1 MAQLIFVSASQVKEL
16 QARYERLFAQDT
28 AEQGRLMALEERLRA
43 EEQRQR
49 EKMAAQTSEAKP

>member
-1 MAQLIFVSASQVKEL
+1 MAQLIFVSAAQVKEL

-28 AEQGRLMALEERLRA
+28 AEQGRLMALEERLRI

-49 EKMAAQTSEAKP
+49 EKPTSKESEGKA

>member
-16 QARYERLFAQDT
+16 QARFEKLFAQDT
-28 AEQGRLMALEERLRA
+28 AEQARLMALEENPRT

-49 EKMAAQTSEAKP
+49 EKMDPQESEA